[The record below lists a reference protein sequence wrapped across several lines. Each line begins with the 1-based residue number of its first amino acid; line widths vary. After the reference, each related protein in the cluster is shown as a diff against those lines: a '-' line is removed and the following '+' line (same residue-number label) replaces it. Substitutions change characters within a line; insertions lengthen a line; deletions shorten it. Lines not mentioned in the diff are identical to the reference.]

1 MTHAHSSGLD
11 APQVSARPFFSEVD
25 WEKFRADDRQAAAM
39 VIGLMTAIFSIG
51 LVLYVTIFF
60 IVLG

>member
-11 APQVSARPFFSEVD
+11 APQVSVRPHFSAVD
-25 WEKFRADDRQAAAM
+25 WEKFRDADRQAAAM
-39 VIGLMTAIFSIG
+39 VIGLMISIFSIG
-51 LVLYVTIFF
+51 LILYMTIFF